1 MPTVG
6 DAVEALNDLCVDLT
20 DTLRQIVDLSAELTS
35 RDHVRV
41 DNIQEIVNVPDV
53 SFLQELDIS
62 QKRSLVCR
70 ELERIKADA
79 QSKAKTMLN
88 TLEMLLLLLWR
99 HLVYYCEGHH
109 INNPDL
115 RAATSHA
122 IRFLSSPDA
131 ETFRSE
137 AGVRLVPVLQRLSWL
152 DLGEDTIGSDW
163 RSGQGYVQIMCWRL
177 RDTVGLHDAPE

>member
-1 MPTVG
+1 MLELTISKRSVSILPNSTV
-6 DAVEALNDLCVDLT
+6 LLCV
-20 DTLRQIVDLSAELTS
+20 RIFQ
-35 RDHVRV
+35 
-41 DNIQEIVNVPDV
+41 IVNVPDV

-79 QSKAKTMLN
+79 QSKAKTMLSTCHCYFLPLCTATDDRAD

-152 DLGEDTIGSDW
+152 DLVCLAFFSGSEFSVD
-163 RSGQGYVQIMCWRL
+163 
-177 RDTVGLHDAPE
+177 